1 MNSTIQSRLT
11 AAITM
16 PTVRQYIYFSTIF
29 GVFSGAAVW
38 HAGFDVLLFDFI
50 IISNLLL
57 LCLVSNLS
65 YLPLWMVA
73 VFGYLFIS
81 GSIGI
86 LNGTDSA
93 TQFLKQ
99 FLGITANVLYFYY
112 FFKMQG
118 NRVERAF
125 STYAQIAYG
134 LCIVGIPLWALSC
147 VASHQ
152 FVRLQSLTTEP
163 AHFCTLVLPA
173 YYWYAY
179 LYFTSRKHGIK
190 VLIFTMTVAL
200 SGSSLGFLSV
210 ALGIALLLS
219 RRRKLLLAIPV
230 VIGGLMILAYSVS
243 PYFRLRADDTVVALS
258 SNDVSNANI
267 STYALIS
274 NMIVTYNV
282 MQENPILGNGLGSH
296 VISHARFIGTV
307 PGVEVF
313 EERGMEDYNSTEAAS
328 LVLRS
333 LSELGIL
340 GFLGILWFLFH
351 FHVGGTSSRAA
362 ISNGILVCFFLKLIR
377 DGVYFPP
384 EQFFFIFVYF
394 LNHRQFKLET
404 CAASTRDPIYLA
416 VNSDQTA

>member
-1 MNSTIQSRLT
+1 
-11 AAITM
+11 
-16 PTVRQYIYFSTIF
+16 
-29 GVFSGAAVW
+29 
-38 HAGFDVLLFDFI
+38 
-50 IISNLLL
+50 
-57 LCLVSNLS
+57 
-65 YLPLWMVA
+65 
-73 VFGYLFIS
+73 
-81 GSIGI
+81 
-86 LNGTDSA
+86 
-93 TQFLKQ
+93 
-99 FLGITANVLYFYY
+99 
-112 FFKMQG
+112 
-118 NRVERAF
+118 
-125 STYAQIAYG
+125 
-134 LCIVGIPLWALSC
+134 
-147 VASHQ
+147 
-152 FVRLQSLTTEP
+152 
-163 AHFCTLVLPA
+163 
-173 YYWYAY
+173 
-179 LYFTSRKHGIK
+179 
-190 VLIFTMTVAL
+190 
-200 SGSSLGFLSV
+200 
-210 ALGIALLLS
+210 
-219 RRRKLLLAIPV
+219 
-230 VIGGLMILAYSVS
+230 
-243 PYFRLRADDTVVALS
+243 
-258 SNDVSNANI
+258 
-267 STYALIS
+267 
-274 NMIVTYNV
+274 MIVTYNV